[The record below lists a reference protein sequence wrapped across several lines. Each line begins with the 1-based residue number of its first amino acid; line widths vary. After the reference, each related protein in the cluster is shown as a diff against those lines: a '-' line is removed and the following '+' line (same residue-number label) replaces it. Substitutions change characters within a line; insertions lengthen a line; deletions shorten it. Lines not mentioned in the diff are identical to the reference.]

1 MAQRLKGYR
10 HNNMH
15 NQRGAAERR
24 AKDRM
29 FLLSLNL
36 RNVNINMLN
45 DKELKF
51 LAEHEA
57 HHFQIFG
64 YPSGGNNSIRP
75 YHDLPY
81 YVYTESKSYPEG
93 HSYRTVNGDA
103 GWGGLPDVP
112 AVDDERYPINIDPD
126 KNRALYSADDE
137 YLSITGKRLSSAPTV
152 TFADLPYS
160 IKDAPATLEYNEA
173 NMVPGHT
180 GHKDDMVP
188 YADSTSSKTSKTLKL
203 DSSKTHCVEEVDHG
217 HGDGDWTDIDPDAT
231 VDHKYQANA
240 AEECDRYDRHW
251 SLLDRLEGC

>member
-15 NQRGAAERR
+15 NQRTIAERR

-36 RNVNINMLN
+36 RNVNINMLS
-45 DKELKF
+45 DDELKF
-51 LAEHEA
+51 LARHEA
-57 HHFQIFG
+57 HHLQIFG

-81 YVYTESKSYPEG
+81 YVYTESESYPDG

-112 AVDDERYPINIDPD
+112 AVDDERYPVNINPD
-126 KNRALYSADDE
+126 VNRALYSADNE
-137 YLSITGKRLSSAPTV
+137 YLS
-152 TFADLPYS
+152 
-160 IKDAPATLEYNEA
+160 TLEYNEA
-173 NMVPGHT
+173 NMVPGTT

-188 YADSTSSKTSKTLKL
+188 YADSTSSSTRSDRLDWSVPGANWDSEDTLRDILSDDTSHVTHKILADRETKNKVLKL
-203 DSSKTHCVEEVDHG
+203 DSNKTHCVDDG
-217 HGDGDWTDIDPDAT
+217 YGFDNIGDT
-231 VDHKYQANA
+231 
-240 AEECDRYDRHW
+240 E
-251 SLLDRLEGC
+251 EGC